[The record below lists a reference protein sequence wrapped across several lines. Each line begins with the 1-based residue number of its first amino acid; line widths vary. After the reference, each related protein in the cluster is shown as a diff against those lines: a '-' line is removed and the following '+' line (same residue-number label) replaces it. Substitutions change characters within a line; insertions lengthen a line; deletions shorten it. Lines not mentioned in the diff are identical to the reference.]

1 MLSLGEKLRRTRLE
15 KGLEV
20 AALATRLKISA
31 KFLEAI
37 ESDRRD
43 LVPAGFFFRN
53 WTVQYARALSMDQ
66 AEIQADLDRILSVE
80 APLPLPGQVRPE
92 SKEGRWRPKIPALD
106 ATPRLLV
113 SVFFLLVVL
122 LACSGFYTWWHQEK
136 LAREAYAIST
146 PAPVDLPAPAKKTPA
161 PVQHAAPSSQSS
173 AQSPPV
179 ETATAHVVSAQS
191 TDALLLELYAREQ
204 TWLVISP
211 DGKQIFNGVL
221 RANESKTV
229 GARESAR
236 IKVGNAGGL
245 DVRFNGKP
253 VGELGPRGKVRVLL
267 IGPDGVRIFQ
277 SRDAGESGN
286 SPVAAIAHSETA
298 FAFGGVE
305 QSGPFRLTL
314 EE

>member
-1 MLSLGEKLRRTRLE
+1 
-15 KGLEV
+15 
-20 AALATRLKISA
+20 
-31 KFLEAI
+31 
-37 ESDRRD
+37 
-43 LVPAGFFFRN
+43 
-53 WTVQYARALSMDQ
+53 
-66 AEIQADLDRILSVE
+66 
-80 APLPLPGQVRPE
+80 
-92 SKEGRWRPKIPALD
+92 
-106 ATPRLLV
+106 
-113 SVFFLLVVL
+113 
-122 LACSGFYTWWHQEK
+122 
-136 LAREAYAIST
+136 REAYAIST
-146 PAPVDLPAPAKKTPA
+146 PAPVDLPPPARKAPA
-161 PVQHAAPSSQSS
+161 PVQSATPSSQQS
-173 AQSPPV
+173 AQSP
-179 ETATAHVVSAQS
+179 TAEITTAHVVSPQS

-277 SRDAGESGN
+277 SRGAGELGD
-286 SPVAAIAHSETA
+286 SPVAAVARSETA
-298 FAFGGVE
+298 FAFGSVD